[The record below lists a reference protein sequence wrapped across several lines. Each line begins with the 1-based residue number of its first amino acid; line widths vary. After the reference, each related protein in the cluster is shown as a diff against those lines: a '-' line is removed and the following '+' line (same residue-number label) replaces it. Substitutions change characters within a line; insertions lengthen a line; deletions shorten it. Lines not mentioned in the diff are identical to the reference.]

1 MEHYTDG
8 TDLKRVMPL
17 PYNALNACITYITHR
32 KGIKC
37 QSLWRISDKADK
49 GCELLELV
57 ETWMPQWL
65 LYAQDA
71 RTSDDARIP
80 ESRQH
85 CIDFQEIA

>member
-1 MEHYTDG
+1 M
-8 TDLKRVMPL
+8 
-17 PYNALNACITYITHR
+17 
-32 KGIKC
+32 
-37 QSLWRISDKADK
+37 ADK

-57 ETWMPQWL
+57 ETRMPQWL